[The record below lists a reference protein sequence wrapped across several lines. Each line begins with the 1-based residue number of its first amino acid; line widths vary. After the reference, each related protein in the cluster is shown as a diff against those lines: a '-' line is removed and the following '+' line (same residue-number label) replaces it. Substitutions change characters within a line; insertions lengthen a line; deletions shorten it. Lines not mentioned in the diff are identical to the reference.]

1 MTRALFIAL
10 LATVALSL
18 AARADS
24 LITFTGVTA
33 NVGTGEDEGYFGQSF
48 TTPGGGPWDNITFN
62 FFDQKNDGTPY
73 AYEDVY
79 LFSHPFTGDASDT
92 TALTS
97 ASGYLGMSTGSGA
110 VYQFS
115 PTIQLNGNTQYFI
128 YTGGAS
134 GLAGLAI
141 ETPGS
146 YTGGDMYYNP
156 DGTTPYV
163 LAQNAPDNPSG
174 LPQDALFQLSGDPVS
189 AATPLP
195 STMSL
200 GATILPLALLSLAI
214 YRRKTA

>member
-1 MTRALFIAL
+1 MRVLLIAL
-10 LATVALSL
+10 LATAALSQ

-24 LITFTGVTA
+24 LITFTGVAA
-33 NVGTGEDEGYFGQSF
+33 NVGPGEDEGYFGQSF
-48 TTPGGGPWDNITFN
+48 TTPGGGPWNNITFN
-62 FFDQKNDGTPY
+62 FFNQSNDGTPY
-73 AYEDVY
+73 AFEDVY
-79 LFSHPFTGDASDT
+79 LFSQPFTGDASDT

-97 ASGYLGMSTGSGA
+97 ATGYLGMSTGSGT

-146 YTGGDMYYNP
+146 YSGGDMYYNP
-156 DGTTPYV
+156 DGITPYV
-163 LAQNAPDNPSG
+163 LAQDAPDNLSG
-174 LPQDALFQLSGDPVS
+174 SPQDAPFQLSGDPVS

-200 GATILPLALLSLAI
+200 GACLFPLAFLSLAF
-214 YRRKTA
+214 YRRKTAA